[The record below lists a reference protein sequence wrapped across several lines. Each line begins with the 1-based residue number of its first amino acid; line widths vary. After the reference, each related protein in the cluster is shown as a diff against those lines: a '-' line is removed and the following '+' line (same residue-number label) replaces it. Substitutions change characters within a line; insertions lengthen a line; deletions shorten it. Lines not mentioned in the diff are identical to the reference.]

1 VVGFSQ
7 KDLITRTGNFTN
19 KIRIKND
26 NKHMTDK
33 DIEKIAQRVAQL
45 LYERAHAD
53 LSFVPPNEDEEQTLL
68 AELAR
73 LMTLLSSYLEKE
85 EYQKCAVIQNKIKR
99 IEIKLNKL

>member
-1 VVGFSQ
+1 
-7 KDLITRTGNFTN
+7 
-19 KIRIKND
+19 
-26 NKHMTDK
+26 MTDK

-45 LYERAHAD
+45 LYEQAHAD
-53 LSFVPPNEDEEQTLL
+53 LSFVPPNEDEEQVLL

-99 IEIKLNKL
+99 IETKLNKL

>member
-1 VVGFSQ
+1 
-7 KDLITRTGNFTN
+7 
-19 KIRIKND
+19 
-26 NKHMTDK
+26 MTDK

-45 LYERAHAD
+45 LYEKAHAD
-53 LSFVPPNEDEEQTLL
+53 LSFVPPNEDEEQVLL

-99 IEIKLNKL
+99 IETKLNKL